1 MKNYLRRISD
11 DIIAEELAGMGAVLV
26 QGAKWCGKTTTCEQF
41 AKSILYMA
49 DTKKREFY
57 LKMADADITEL
68 MKGAQ
73 PRLIDEWQDAP
84 QFWDAI
90 RYYVDHADGYGCF
103 LLTGSAVPPEPEK
116 IMHSGTGRIARVTM
130 RPMSLWESGDSNGTV
145 SLQSLF
151 ASDEFNATTA
161 PERNLRDI
169 AYLVCRGGWP
179 QAVLQSGTRA
189 LRRAFNYHDS
199 VVNFDVSRV
208 DNTIRDPERVKRL
221 MRSYA
226 RLQGTQSSLN
236 TIRRDMAANDAD
248 SLGEETVSQYVKALK
263 KIFVIEDMPAWCPN
277 LRSKSVIRT
286 SDTRYFTDPSIA
298 VAALGVGPGDLMN
311 DLNTFGY
318 LFEAM
323 AIRDLRCYAEALDGT
338 VYHYHD
344 AGGLEC
350 DAIIHLRNGSYGL
363 IEIKLGGERLVEEG
377 VKTLESLAAKID
389 STRMKSPSFRMVVVA
404 NGDYAYRRKDD
415 GVIVCPLAALK
426 P

>member
-1 MKNYLRRISD
+1 
-11 DIIAEELAGMGAVLV
+11 
-26 QGAKWCGKTTTCEQF
+26 
-41 AKSILYMA
+41 
-49 DTKKREFY
+49 
-57 LKMADADITEL
+57 MADADIAEL
-68 MKGAQ
+68 MKGDQ

-103 LLTGSAVPPEPEK
+103 LLTGSAVPPDQEK
-116 IMHSGTGRIARVTM
+116 IVHTGTGRIARVTM
-130 RPMSLWESGDSNGTV
+130 RPMSLWESGDSDGTV
-145 SLQSLF
+145 SLKSLF
-151 ASDEFNATTA
+151 AGDEFNAAVA
-161 PERNLRDI
+161 PERNLRDV

-179 QAVLQSGTRA
+179 QAVLQGGTRA

-199 VVNFDVSRV
+199 VVNADISRA
-208 DNTIRDPERVKRL
+208 DKTIRDPERVKRL

-236 TIRRDMAANDAD
+236 TIRRDMAANDVD
-248 SLGEETVSQYVKALK
+248 TLGEETVSQYVKALK

-298 VAALGVGPGDLMN
+298 VAALGVGPDDLMN

-344 AGGLEC
+344 ASGLEC
-350 DAIIHLRNGSYGL
+350 DAIVHLRNGSYGL

-377 VKTLESLAAKID
+377 VKTLEALSAKID
-389 STRMKSPSFRMVVVA
+389 STRMRSPSFRMVVVA

-415 GVIVCPLAALK
+415 GVIVCPISSIK